1 MADTTL
7 TAPKSKNQALSTSYL
22 GAGSR
27 YIVRG
32 NRVTISCDNAGI
44 GMVVKMWPKGD
55 ASVVGASDEYEEI
68 VPASLPFVEDLNKQE
83 WYLDVKSASG
93 TPNAKIRVT

>member
-1 MADTTL
+1 MADVEL
-7 TAPKSKNQALSTSYL
+7 TGPKSKSQALTTSYL

-32 NRVTISCDNAGI
+32 HRVTVACDDAAI

-55 ASVVGASDEYEEI
+55 NSVVGDSDVYEEI
-68 VPASLPFVEDLNKQE
+68 VAASLPFVEDLHHQS
-83 WYLDVKSASG
+83 WYLDVKAASG
-93 TPNAKIRVT
+93 TPNCKIKVS